1 MKKIMV
7 SMLAILM
14 STSIVGCGMNNKED
28 REKVDDQNITTNV
41 KDELYAN
48 NDGADQIAKEDD
60 LKGKE
65 FKLSYKNAVEKYKER
80 HPNTEIKEIE
90 LDKKHTSH
98 LYEIEG
104 FDKEKEY
111 EFNINAQTGEIVK
124 DDEKMMD
131 EAEKK
136 EDMSKRKIDLNS
148 VIEPSKAIDI
158 ASKKQNG
165 IVEEWSLKNKN
176 DRHYYTVKIIDNKK
190 EYKVKVDAKT
200 SEVIETKED

>member
-48 NDGADQIAKEDD
+48 NDEADQIAKEDD

>member
-1 MKKIMV
+1 MKKIIV

-48 NDGADQIAKEDD
+48 NDEVDKVAKEDS
-60 LKGKE
+60 LMGKE
-65 FKLSYKNAVEKYKER
+65 FKLSFKNAVEKYKEK
-80 HPNTEIKEIE
+80 HPNSDIKEIE
-90 LDKKHTSH
+90 LEKRQNSH
-98 LYEIEG
+98 LYEFEG
-104 FDKEKEY
+104 FDREREY
-111 EFNINAQTGEIVK
+111 KFNIDAQTGEIVK
-124 DDEKMMD
+124 DEEEMFDES
-131 EAEKK
+131 EKN
-136 EDMSKRKIDLNS
+136 EDMSKRKIDIDS
-148 VIEPSKAIDI
+148 VIEPSKAIEI

-165 IVEEWSLKNKN
+165 IVEEWSLKNRN